1 MFVPKTLEEIQ
12 QMIANGIEESI
23 SLDYKAADALQNTD
37 GKKKEIAKD
46 VSAMANSAGG
56 IIVYGI
62 KEFSDDERR
71 HLPEGIT
78 PIYRDTFSKEQ
89 LEQIISNNI
98 SPKIEGLRIYP
109 ITLSDP
115 NEAIY
120 VVEIPQSHTA
130 HQNTRDKRYYKRY
143 NFESVAMDDYEI
155 RDIMNR
161 FRNPVIELEFSVEKV
176 SIKMNN
182 GDNRR
187 NNKEQITV
195 ANENELV
202 ESYLLKIILVN
213 KGNVYAQY
221 VDYYIELPEDVVSLG
236 VHSDFE
242 KTTNGY
248 VKIYGENTFNEV
260 ETHEISSVY
269 DFHKNERFAPSRF
282 DPILPGLK
290 SRPKRLLLTKNP
302 QEDTRIL
309 NWAVYADNAS
319 PKTGS
324 VALNKI
330 PSEK

>member
-23 SLDYKAADALQNTD
+23 GLDYKAADALQNTD

-56 IIVYGI
+56 IIIYGI

-78 PIYRDTFSKEQ
+78 PIHRDDFSKEQ

-109 ITLSDP
+109 IALSDP
-115 NEAIY
+115 NEVVY

-161 FRNPVIELEFSVEKV
+161 FRNPVIELEFSIEKTHV
-176 SIKMNN
+176 KINN
-182 GDNRR
+182 GNSRR
-187 NNKEQITV
+187 NNKEQIKIV
-195 ANENELV
+195 KESELI
-202 ESYLLKIILVN
+202 ESYLLKVVLVN

-248 VKIYGENTFNEV
+248 VKIYGENAFKEV
-260 ETHEISSVY
+260 ETREINPIY
-269 DFHKNERFAPSRF
+269 DFHKNERYAPSRF

-290 SRPKRLLLTKNP
+290 SRPKRLLLTTNL
-302 QEDTRIL
+302 QNDRRIL

-319 PKTGS
+319 PKMGT
-324 VALNKI
+324 VRLNEI
-330 PSEK
+330 PLEK